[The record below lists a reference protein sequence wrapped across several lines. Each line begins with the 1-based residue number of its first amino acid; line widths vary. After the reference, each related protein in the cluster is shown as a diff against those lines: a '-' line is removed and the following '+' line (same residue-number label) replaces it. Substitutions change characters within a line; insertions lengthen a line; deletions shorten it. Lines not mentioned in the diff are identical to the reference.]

1 MDHALSEARRRAVL
15 AIAQQQALVRQ
26 ELEKQ
31 MGELNQAMNEL
42 RDLFVNAAKLEGDG
56 WAFAQ
61 NAVNEI
67 VLRQVEK
74 VEQEVLADVGPG
86 PETQANEEA

>member
-74 VEQEVLADVGPG
+74 VEPEVLADVGPG